1 MPLNPQPLHPA
12 DQLGADQEPRDFREW
27 SHKVGDGTAD
37 AGRDE
42 APFVSMADLRHPY
55 VKVAA
60 AAFIGYTLAKLIH
73 RRG

>member
-1 MPLNPQPLHPA
+1 MPLNPRPLHPA
-12 DQLGADQEPRDFREW
+12 DQPGADQEPRGFQAW
-27 SHKVGDGTAD
+27 SHKIGDGSAD
-37 AGRDE
+37 AIRDE